1 MVKDSLLRFLSAGSD
16 LKKEEEGNAWRKAE
30 ISILR
35 SNLQTMWNNLY
46 NPGMNAQP
54 YRFFLLS
61 SIMSSI
67 LFLHIPTEPVDSQQA
82 VMRTNWRTEIIICKS
97 FFMQ

>member
-1 MVKDSLLRFLSAGSD
+1 MYMMVVSLLRLLSAGSD

-46 NPGMNAQP
+46 NPGM
-54 YRFFLLS
+54 RSLVIFLIVTNTHRSCRLS
-61 SIMSSI
+61 ASYYGDK
-67 LFLHIPTEPVDSQQA
+67 LADGNNHL
-82 VMRTNWRTEIIICKS
+82 
-97 FFMQ
+97 